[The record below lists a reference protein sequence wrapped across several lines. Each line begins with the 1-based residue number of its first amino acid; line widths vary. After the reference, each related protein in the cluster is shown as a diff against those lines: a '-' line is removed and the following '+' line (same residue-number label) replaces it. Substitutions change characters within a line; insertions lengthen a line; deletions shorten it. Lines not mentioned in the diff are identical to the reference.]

1 MGSTVRT
8 NKKYRQ
14 GLEITEIVVDDEVY
28 KVTEEY
34 KDDNG
39 DVVYIYEYYPNNF
52 KKRGT
57 RKLQRL

>member
-8 NKKYRQ
+8 TKKYRQ
-14 GLEITEIVVDDEVY
+14 GLVITETIIDKEVY

-39 DVVYIYEYYPNNF
+39 DVVYIYEYYPDNL
-52 KKRGT
+52 RRDT